1 MVSRLG
7 NYVNFAVWFYLLPT
21 AARGVEMPTEAAKKR
36 QAKKKAKAQ
45 ASKQGTSGVSKSEA
59 TSSGSKQLQDGG
71 SSLAGAVGG
80 IKLSARSV
88 TGVLS
93 SHSASRD
100 VHIDRFSLTFHGVE
114 LLSDTRLELNCG
126 RRYGLLGL
134 NGCGKCLIT

>member
-1 MVSRLG
+1 MTYG
-7 NYVNFAVWFYLLPT
+7 YCGFFYLLPT
-21 AARGVEMPTEAAKKR
+21 VARGVEMPTEAAKKR

-45 ASKQGTSGVSKSEA
+45 ASKQGTSSASKSEA
-59 TSSGSKQLQDGG
+59 TSSVSKDGA

-80 IKLSARSV
+80 IKLTARSV

-93 SHSASRD
+93 SHPASRD

-134 NGCGKCLIT
+134 NGCGKC

>member
-1 MVSRLG
+1 
-7 NYVNFAVWFYLLPT
+7 
-21 AARGVEMPTEAAKKR
+21 MPTEAAKKR

-45 ASKQGTSGVSKSEA
+45 ASKPSASKSET
-59 TSSGSKQLQDGG
+59 TSSGSNQPQDGA
-71 SSLAGAVGG
+71 SSLAGAVAG

-93 SHSASRD
+93 SHPASRD

-134 NGCGKCLIT
+134 NGCGKCLKI

>member
-1 MVSRLG
+1 
-7 NYVNFAVWFYLLPT
+7 
-21 AARGVEMPTEAAKKR
+21 MPTDAAKKR

-45 ASKQGTSGVSKSEA
+45 AGKQAASGASKSEGA
-59 TSSGSKQLQDGG
+59 SSDPKQSQNGAGSVT
-71 SSLAGAVGG
+71 GAMADV
-80 IKLSARSV
+80 KLSARSV

-100 VHIDRFSLTFHGVE
+100 IHIDRFSLTFHGAE

-134 NGCGKCLIT
+134 NGCGKAI

>member
-1 MVSRLG
+1 
-7 NYVNFAVWFYLLPT
+7 
-21 AARGVEMPTEAAKKR
+21 MPTEAAKKR

-45 ASKQGTSGVSKSEA
+45 ASKQGASSVSTSVAS
-59 TSSGSKQLQDGG
+59 TSGSKDGA
-71 SSLAGAVGG
+71 SHLAGAVANL
-80 IKLSARSV
+80 KLSARSV

-93 SHSASRD
+93 SHPASRD

-134 NGCGKCLIT
+134 NGCGKYVML

>member
-1 MVSRLG
+1 
-7 NYVNFAVWFYLLPT
+7 
-21 AARGVEMPTEAAKKR
+21 MPTEAAKKR

-45 ASKQGTSGVSKSEA
+45 ANKQGASSVSKSEA
-59 TSSGSKQLQDGG
+59 ISGSKQLQDGG

-93 SHSASRD
+93 SHLASRD

-134 NGCGKCLIT
+134 NGCGKCLII